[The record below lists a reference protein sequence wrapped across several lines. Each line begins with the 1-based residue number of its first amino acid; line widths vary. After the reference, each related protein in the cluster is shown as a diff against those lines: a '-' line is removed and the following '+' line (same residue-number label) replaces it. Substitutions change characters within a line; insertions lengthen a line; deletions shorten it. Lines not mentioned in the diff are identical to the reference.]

1 VGAVLTAD
9 AGHDHKAADTPQKA
23 AAPAPKGPAKAPA
36 APAQPPVDKVQ
47 APPAAQQKAASED
60 SGGKLSQQGA
70 IAEVKAF
77 GDQVEGLSA
86 YAKKNLDP
94 AINQVASNAGATVK
108 DLDRALK
115 SLNEELGESKLLSQM
130 DLTKAVPNVHP
141 AAAKPAPL
149 HVQRAE
155 QQQQQASKQANG
167 ALEQMK
173 SLRNAIE
180 ADAGKDFWK
189 QEGVAQKYAQLL
201 EKRAKAVETSI
212 LSERMEKVFGLEVQ
226 EVEELGEGEDLVLG
240 EDDGLDPLAV
250 AVNEEKTE
258 LKAAQDMEKAAH
270 ESSTMSVTAKKETVK
285 MAKAFLNIKQSID
298 QHADSLSEVDTS
310 ESWVKSGMKDL
321 KAMKQAAQNVAKAE
335 IDTSKELHKA
345 EVEADAVG
353 KF

>member
-1 VGAVLTAD
+1 MG
-9 AGHDHKAADTPQKA
+9 
-23 AAPAPKGPAKAPA
+23 APKGPAKAPA

-86 YAKKNLDP
+86 YAKKNLGP

-115 SLNEELGESKLLSQM
+115 SLNEELGESKLWSQM

-155 QQQQQASKQANG
+155 QQQEQASKQANG

-180 ADAGKDFWK
+180 ADAG
-189 QEGVAQKYAQLL
+189 
-201 EKRAKAVETSI
+201 
-212 LSERMEKVFGLEVQ
+212 
-226 EVEELGEGEDLVLG
+226 
-240 EDDGLDPLAV
+240 
-250 AVNEEKTE
+250 
-258 LKAAQDMEKAAH
+258 
-270 ESSTMSVTAKKETVK
+270 
-285 MAKAFLNIKQSID
+285 
-298 QHADSLSEVDTS
+298 
-310 ESWVKSGMKDL
+310 
-321 KAMKQAAQNVAKAE
+321 
-335 IDTSKELHKA
+335 
-345 EVEADAVG
+345 
-353 KF
+353 

>member
-1 VGAVLTAD
+1 
-9 AGHDHKAADTPQKA
+9 
-23 AAPAPKGPAKAPA
+23 
-36 APAQPPVDKVQ
+36 
-47 APPAAQQKAASED
+47 
-60 SGGKLSQQGA
+60 
-70 IAEVKAF
+70 
-77 GDQVEGLSA
+77 
-86 YAKKNLDP
+86 
-94 AINQVASNAGATVK
+94 
-108 DLDRALK
+108 
-115 SLNEELGESKLLSQM
+115 
-130 DLTKAVPNVHP
+130 
-141 AAAKPAPL
+141 
-149 HVQRAE
+149 
-155 QQQQQASKQANG
+155 
-167 ALEQMK
+167 MK